1 MRVKN
6 MIDVLRT
13 RADAHPDG
21 VAYTFLESGE
31 HAGSTQAWGA
41 LDRRGRAL
49 GASIAA
55 RVDPGARVLI
65 MLPPG
70 IDFVA
75 AVFGVFYAGAIAI
88 PTYPPA
94 GSRADRTTARVRG
107 MVADAGVTLVLSNSG
122 LQARVAALESMIPEL
137 AGVPWLDVDCV
148 NDAAAEAWRDRGAWI
163 QEHPTIGE

>member
-1 MRVKN
+1 MHIPTAWR
-6 MIDVLRT
+6 
-13 RADAHPDG
+13 
-21 VAYTFLESGE
+21 TFLESGE
-31 HAGSTQAWGA
+31 HAGSTQA
-41 LDRRGRAL
+41 RGR
-49 GASIAA
+49 SIAA
-55 RVDPGARVLI
+55 AARSGRQSRLASIPGRVLI

-122 LQARVAALESMIPEL
+122 LHARVAALESSLDSEL

-148 NDAAAEAWRDRGAWI
+148 DDAAAEAWRDPRVASSALALLRSTSGSTAT
-163 QEHPTIGE
+163 PVA